1 MSNRPRLSLDQI
13 NSAVARKQK
22 EIDLL
27 ERIGK
32 ALYGDRWQTQLAK
45 ALGVS
50 DRTVRRWFLLE
61 SDIPWSFLD
70 EKLPALFKARMGN
83 LAAVAKELWSA

>member
-13 NSAVARKQK
+13 NSAAARKQK

-50 DRTVRRWFLLE
+50 DRTVRRWFLWE

-70 EKLPALFKARMGN
+70 QKLPALFKARMKN
-83 LAAVAKELWSA
+83 LAEVAEELWST